1 MTESSVVLQLR
12 ARWCG
17 RDSRLYLFTSATLGN
32 AYLAAERSVVFI
44 RENNYRVLQNIWSTL
59 EAFM

>member
-32 AYLAAERSVVFI
+32 AYLAAERLVVFI
-44 RENNYRVLQNIWSTL
+44 RENNYI
-59 EAFM
+59 